1 MWKGDC
7 GAILDHYADFHLT
20 SGREDDCI
28 FVALIM
34 DDSLGTSTDRRVS
47 NLLYATGAS
56 ASLPESRH
64 DRQSDGSS
72 RGPAVTDATAF
83 KNKLHSCLDLL
94 RQLVDEMV
102 RWIKEIELAGQYLK
116 PIIIQLDNKL
126 VRLEIWAADLG
137 IQDLDLGEPSKIM
150 DVDLVLTRFVTT
162 ILDGLTARLREIERK
177 LQDMRSIIE
186 KLSGNRFN
194 DL

>member
-1 MWKGDC
+1 
-7 GAILDHYADFHLT
+7 
-20 SGREDDCI
+20 
-28 FVALIM
+28 M
-34 DDSLGTSTDRRVS
+34 DDFPGTSTDLRVS

-56 ASLPESRH
+56 ASLPKSRY
-64 DRQSDGSS
+64 DRQSDDSS
-72 RGPAVTDATAF
+72 RGPAATDATAF
-83 KNKLHSCLDLL
+83 KNRLYSCLDLL

-126 VRLEIWAADLG
+126 VRLEIWAADIG
-137 IQDLDLGEPSKIM
+137 IEDLDLGETSKIM

-162 ILDGLTARLREIERK
+162 ILDGLIARLREIERK
-177 LQDMRSIIE
+177 LQDMRSIVE